1 MIAQHSIDHYLYV
14 DDTQLSDESPI
25 TSATTSIAN
34 IEKCVEAVH
43 VWCSSKRL
51 QLNPSKSEIIWFG
64 THATLKH
71 LQNTDLHLHVGADS
85 IAPSEVVRDLGVF
98 LDSELLCGNM
108 WVKLQVFATIIFGV

>member
-1 MIAQHSIDHYLYV
+1 MIAQHATDHHLYAN
-14 DDTQLSDESPI
+14 DTQLLDEPPI
-25 TSATTSIAN
+25 TSVAASIAN

-51 QLNPSKSEIIWFG
+51 KLNPSKFEIIWFG

-71 LQNTDLHLHVGADS
+71 LQNTDLRLHVGADS

-98 LDSELLCGNM
+98 LESELTMRQHVGKVASLCTT
-108 WVKLQVFATIIFGV
+108 FDI